1 MTAQWIRTVALC
13 KHYHRGPQT
22 IKAVD
27 DVSLGIAKGEFLGI
41 CGASGSGKST
51 MLNLLAGLDS
61 PTSGTI
67 EVDGRSLG
75 SLSRRQLAAYRAHRV
90 GMVFQSFNLI
100 GHRTAQENVELA
112 LYFNNTPHRERRVQA
127 AQVLEQLGLGDRLGH
142 LWAFDLSSST
152 ASNWRSA
159 YPATGSGNPVPLFSA
174 EGKDQKGDLLHQ
186 SITAQPAV
194 TLHLTK
200 KSIDT
205 EPNLF
210 VFFGT
215 GQFLTLEDSLLND
228 ASISP
233 ISLSSSTKGG
243 SDLLCNDNIP
253 TTSPVS
259 SGNGKTIV
267 EPSV

>member
-27 DVSLGIAKGEFLGI
+27 EVSLGIAKGEFLGI

-67 EVDGRSLG
+67 EVDGRPLG

-112 LYFNNTPHRERRVQA
+112 LYFNNTPHRERRLRA
-127 AQVLEQLGLGDRLGH
+127 AEVLEQLGLGDRLEH
-142 LWAFDLSSST
+142 RPADLSGGEQQRVAIARALVKRPEVLFADEPTGNLDQENSRQICSLLT
-152 ASNWRSA
+152 DLNRNGLTVVIVTHDIDLAEQYTSRTIRMHYGAIVSDVKG
-159 YPATGSGNPVPLFSA
+159 PATGGERP
-174 EGKDQKGDLLHQ
+174 
-186 SITAQPAV
+186 
-194 TLHLTK
+194 
-200 KSIDT
+200 
-205 EPNLF
+205 
-210 VFFGT
+210 
-215 GQFLTLEDSLLND
+215 
-228 ASISP
+228 
-233 ISLSSSTKGG
+233 
-243 SDLLCNDNIP
+243 
-253 TTSPVS
+253 
-259 SGNGKTIV
+259 
-267 EPSV
+267 